1 MLVIDMLCA
10 AIRFPQ
16 VSVSEIYYKNIIPPG
31 GINWMMNYNNL
42 EAISVSFKCKS
53 EFIVVHGEK

>member
-16 VSVSEIYYKNIIPPG
+16 VSVSEIYYKNMIPPG
-31 GINWMMNYNNL
+31 GIN
-42 EAISVSFKCKS
+42 
-53 EFIVVHGEK
+53 